1 MVMILM
7 KIFLLIGFINCKS
20 WTILKQNF
28 TEKVLPKVLE
38 CGLCKK
44 YSWKWHKQ
52 LLLTCNQCREARCLS
67 CVTFKS
73 AVETLI
79 KTLDSDGR
87 MYVQNFVVDFLQIRD
102 ATLSSLFKIETKLSK
117 SRTKPNTF
125 DVKVDHKS
133 KKNRSQV
140 VMKTLDDSNDIQYIS
155 KRGKRIFCKKL

>member
-1 MVMILM
+1 M
-7 KIFLLIGFINCKS
+7 
-20 WTILKQNF
+20 
-28 TEKVLPKVLE
+28 
-38 CGLCKK
+38 
-44 YSWKWHKQ
+44 
-52 LLLTCNQCREARCLS
+52 S

-117 SRTKPNTF
+117 SRTKPYTF

-133 KKNRSQV
+133 EKNRSQV

-155 KRGKRIFCKKL
+155 KRGKRIFC